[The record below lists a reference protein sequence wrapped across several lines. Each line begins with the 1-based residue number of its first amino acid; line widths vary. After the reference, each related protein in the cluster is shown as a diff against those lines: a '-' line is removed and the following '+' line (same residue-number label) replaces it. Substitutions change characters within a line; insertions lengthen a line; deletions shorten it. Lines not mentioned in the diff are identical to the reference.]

1 MPVWDRNRKS
11 LEVYNQALKIW
22 RETGSRQGEALT
34 LNYIGRLYRDL
45 GLHQTALDYYN
56 QALPIWREVGNR
68 NGEALALSDI
78 GRAYADL
85 GQPRKA
91 LDYAAQALPIFRETG
106 SRRGEAMTLNNM
118 GRDHSDMGEA
128 DQAMD
133 LDLQA
138 LVHLARGEGSA
149 QRSQDLM
156 TIAWAYSVMKEPEQ
170 SFASA
175 HRRSGPDQG
184 HGRSRRSRARLRTP

>member
-1 MPVWDRNRKS
+1 M
-11 LEVYNQALKIW
+11 
-22 RETGSRQGEALT
+22 
-34 LNYIGRLYRDL
+34 
-45 GLHQTALDYYN
+45 
-56 QALPIWREVGNR
+56 PIWREVGNR

-128 DQAMD
+128 DQAME

-138 LVHLARGEGSA
+138 LSIWREVKDQRNEALAM
-149 QRSQDLM
+149 M
-156 TIAWAYSVMKEPEQ
+156 TIAWAYSADEGTGAVLRERDGRP
-170 SFASA
+170 
-175 HRRSGPDQG
+175 GPDQG
-184 HGRSRRSRARLRTP
+184 HGRS